1 MVKCIGVSYN
11 CNVSVVK
18 NQHNINPHHCKG
30 EQHMICA
37 GQMHVFDVIY
47 KPVGANNAN
56 RVIMS
61 IAGNAEIAKRNVDLY
76 QVIALWG

>member
-1 MVKCIGVSYN
+1 
-11 CNVSVVK
+11 
-18 NQHNINPHHCKG
+18 
-30 EQHMICA
+30 MICA